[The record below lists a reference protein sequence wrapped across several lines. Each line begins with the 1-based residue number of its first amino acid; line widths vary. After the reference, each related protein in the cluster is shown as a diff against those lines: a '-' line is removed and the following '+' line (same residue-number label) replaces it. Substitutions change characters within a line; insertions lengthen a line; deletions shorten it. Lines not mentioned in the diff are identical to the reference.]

1 MNQTHSK
8 VTPGL
13 LIDLEARGLVHEY
26 SAPSLEKM
34 LDSAP
39 MTLYCGFDPTADSL
53 HAGHLIPLLTLARFQ
68 KYGHHP
74 IVVMGGGTGMI
85 GDPSGKS
92 EERNLLDLETLQ
104 HNLASQRSQFAN
116 ILDFNTEENPALIVN
131 NYDWLTDIDLLGFL
145 RDIGKH
151 LPMSVMLSRESVH
164 RRMASKTGL
173 SFTEFTYQA
182 IQAYDFYH
190 LYINADCHLQVGA
203 SDQYGNILA
212 GIDLIRRMEG
222 SEHLASAL
230 VFPLLTTSDGQKMG
244 KTARGALWLDPKKTS
259 PFDWYQFWLNTS
271 DTDVVRY
278 LHMLTMLD
286 LDEIDD
292 IVEQGSAHP
301 EKRLAQRKLAF
312 ELTSVVHGKQTAANA
327 KVASENV
334 FSSDTGTVNDEGEAP
349 ITTISRTI
357 VAEGLPLSKAL
368 VVTGLATSNAEAKRL
383 IRQGGVYLDH
393 IRLSPDKLLLLQT
406 DFDQKGLALLAVGSR
421 KRAILKITEA

>member
-13 LIDLEARGLVHEY
+13 LIDLESRGLVHEY
-26 SAPSLEKM
+26 SDPSLGRM

-104 HNLASQRSQFAN
+104 HNLSSQRPQFAN
-116 ILDFNTEENPALIVN
+116 ILDFNAEENPALIVN
-131 NYDWLTDIDLLGFL
+131 NYDWLTDLDLLGFL

-151 LPMSVMLSRESVH
+151 LPMSIMLSRESVH

-190 LYINADCHLQVGA
+190 LYITADCHLQVGA

-222 SEHLASAL
+222 SENPASAL
-230 VFPLLTTSDGQKMG
+230 VFPLLTTSAGQKMG
-244 KTARGALWLDPKKTS
+244 KTARGAIWLDPKKTS
-259 PFDWYQFWLNTS
+259 PFDWYQYWLNTS
-271 DTDVVRY
+271 DADVVRY
-278 LHMLTMLD
+278 LHMLTMIE

-292 IVEQGSAHP
+292 IVEHGSADP
-301 EKRLAQRKLAF
+301 EKRLAQRTLAF
-312 ELTSVVHGKQTAANA
+312 ELTSMVHGKQTAENA

-334 FSSDTGTVNDEGEAP
+334 FGSSTGTVDDKGEAP
-349 ITTISRTI
+349 ITTISRTL
-357 VAEGLPLSKAL
+357 VAEGLPMSKAL
-368 VVTGLATSNAEAKRL
+368 VGAGLATSNAEAKRL

-393 IRLSPDKLLLLQT
+393 IRLSPDKLVLLEA
-406 DFDQKGLALLAVGSR
+406 DFDHKGLALLAVGSR
-421 KRAILKITEA
+421 NRAVLQITEG